1 MRFSFATVVGLAGL
15 AVAAPAP
22 TAVREEQLDIASLL
36 SGLLGTIQ
44 GHSASIQSILG
55 PLGPLSSVQQKQTA
69 VPHVADAL
77 GSIAKAI
84 SDVTSQVLSVIVP
97 HEPGARAP
105 EKREI
110 EARMKPIDKRQLESI
125 TNIFTNIIGEI
136 VSTVTGVIGK
146 LGFGGL
152 LPVNQVTGAL
162 SGLLLAVQKLPNI
175 VLGTVTSLLSTVLA
189 GLPLIGSGSL

>member
-1 MRFSFATVVGLAGL
+1 
-15 AVAAPAP
+15 
-22 TAVREEQLDIASLL
+22 
-36 SGLLGTIQ
+36 
-44 GHSASIQSILG
+44 
-55 PLGPLSSVQQKQTA
+55 
-69 VPHVADAL
+69 
-77 GSIAKAI
+77 
-84 SDVTSQVLSVIVP
+84 
-97 HEPGARAP
+97 
-105 EKREI
+105 
-110 EARMKPIDKRQLESI
+110 MKPIDKRQLESI